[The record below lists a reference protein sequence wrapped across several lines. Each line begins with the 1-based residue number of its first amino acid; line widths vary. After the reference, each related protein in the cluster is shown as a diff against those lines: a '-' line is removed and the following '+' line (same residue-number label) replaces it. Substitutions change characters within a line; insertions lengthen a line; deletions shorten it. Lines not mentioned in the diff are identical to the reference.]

1 MFIAP
6 TKWLLFQDRRTVIDN
21 VNVTSLYDD
30 SMLEVFEDLAV
41 YPDSDV
47 VLAQRF
53 DGDFLHLTSVYRISP
68 QRKVIW
74 ENRGNWTVENG
85 LQMRTFDVASARRRN
100 LQQTTLKS
108 CLVVLFTYSS
118 RIRHVF
124 VYCRTR
130 KRAFYINDTWLKIF
144 HLQTNMCNTD
154 YYFII
159 IRK

>member
-6 TKWLLFQDRRTVIDN
+6 TKWLLLQDRRTVIDN

-30 SMLEVFEDLAV
+30 SMLEVFEDLAI

-118 RIRHVF
+118 RIRLLPYKKTCFLH
-124 VYCRTR
+124 
-130 KRAFYINDTWLKIF
+130 KRYMVKDIPFAN
-144 HLQTNMCNTD
+144 
-154 YYFII
+154 
-159 IRK
+159 